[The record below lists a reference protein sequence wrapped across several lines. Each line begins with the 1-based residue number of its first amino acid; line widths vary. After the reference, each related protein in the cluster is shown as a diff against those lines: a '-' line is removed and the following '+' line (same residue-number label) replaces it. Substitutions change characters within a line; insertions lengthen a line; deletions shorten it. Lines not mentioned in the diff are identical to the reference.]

1 MNARILIVDDDK
13 KLRDLLDDYLI
24 NQGFLVQTLPDG
36 QHLMATI
43 EQFQPDLI
51 ILDIMMPGEDGLS
64 LCHRVKSQ
72 KSIPVLMLTARG
84 DDKDKLVGFDQGADD
99 YLSKPFNPRE
109 LLARMKAILRRM
121 ENAAT
126 EAKEQATKFL
136 CFSGW
141 KLDLETFNLLDES
154 GVITILSTGEFKLL
168 RHLAEHANQILSR
181 DQLMEVLAG
190 HDICPTD
197 RTIDVMISRLRKRL
211 NDNAKEAG
219 IIVTIRNLG
228 YKLACS
234 VSSE

>member
-1 MNARILIVDDDK
+1 MNAHILIVDDDK
-13 KLRDLLDDYLI
+13 KLRDLLDDYLT
-24 NQGFLVQTLPDG
+24 NQGFIVNTLPDG
-36 QHLMATI
+36 SQLMSVV
-43 EQFQPDLI
+43 EKSPPDLI
-51 ILDIMMPGEDGLS
+51 ILDIMMPGEDGLT
-64 LCHRVKSQ
+64 LCDRLKHQTSV
-72 KSIPVLMLTARG
+72 PVLMLTARG
-84 DDKDKLVGFDQGADD
+84 DDKDKLVGFEQGADD

-109 LLARMKAILRRM
+109 LLARIKAILRRL
-121 ENAAT
+121 ENSVT
-126 EAKEQATKFL
+126 ESKQHSQKFL
-136 CFSGW
+136 CFAGW
-141 KLDLETFNLLDES
+141 KLDLETFNLVDDT
-154 GVITILSTGEFKLL
+154 GVMTILSTGEFKLL
-168 RHLAEHANQILSR
+168 RHLAEHPNMILSR